1 MPGFGGGHDCGGGC
15 ACIKC
20 AGCIRAGGRCKIFP
34 IRGTLQQVAEE
45 MEPLEERFGPEELV
59 TINVSDL
66 TLAEVAAML
75 SGMLRDPLAIPAE
88 MALEPVSMRMEEAP
102 LSEVLEALGLL
113 TR

>member
-20 AGCIRAGGRCKIFP
+20 RGCIRAGERCKIFP
-34 IRGTLQQVAEE
+34 IRGTLELAET

-75 SGMLRDPLAIPAE
+75 SGMLRDPVAIPAE
-88 MALEPVSMRMEEAP
+88 MALEPVSMHMEDAR
-102 LSEVLEALGLL
+102 LSEVVEALGLL